1 MTNVQSALRVDDSV
15 PGLLEPDAIV
25 PSQYFDRVG
34 TDASAQPEKRLM
46 LAILEDAVTTF
57 QRHVHSDTRRS
68 RRLVEDVEAWM
79 AGEQSE
85 DSFSFEGVCAA
96 LDIEPEY
103 VRQGLARWK
112 VAELRQIRHGGVS
125 LYRAP
130 VRRVN
135 GRRHRITGPREYYR
149 KSA

>member
-1 MTNVQSALRVDDSV
+1 MHTQNALRIEDSG
-15 PGLLEPDAIV
+15 PSLLEPETIV

-34 TDASAQPEKRLM
+34 VDASSQPEKRLM
-46 LAILEDAVTTF
+46 LAVLEDAITTF
-57 QRHVHSDTRRS
+57 QRHVHSETRRS
-68 RRLVEDVEAWM
+68 KRLVEDVEAWT
-79 AGEQSE
+79 AGSRDE
-85 DSFSFEGVCAA
+85 DSFSFEEVCAA

-112 VAELRQIRHGGVS
+112 AAELRQVRQGGSS